1 MDVQLQELIDKI
13 KKDGVASAETAAA
26 EIIAEAEKKA
36 AALVEEAHAK
46 AADII
51 KTAKAE
57 TERLEKASIDAVSQ
71 AGRNLLI
78 SFRDGINAQLA
89 AFIKTETEKA
99 YSAELLKSLVPETVK
114 LLASNPDAQNLSVL
128 LNEKDL
134 KALEQNFHA
143 ALKQYIAGGIEIKAD
158 KNLSAGFRI
167 GTENGAAYYDFSA
180 EAVAQMFAS
189 YLNPRTAQILKSAA
203 TSLREENR

>member
-26 EIIAEAEKKA
+26 AVIAEAEKKA
-36 AALVEEAHAK
+36 AALIEEAQTK

-51 KTAKAE
+51 KSAKAE

-78 SFRDGINAQLA
+78 SFKDGINAQLES
-89 AFIKTETEKA
+89 FIKTETEKA
-99 YSAELLKSLVPETVK
+99 YSAELLKTLIPETVK
-114 LLASNPDAQNLSVL
+114 LLVSKPEAQSLSVL
-128 LNEKDL
+128 LSEKDL
-134 KALEQNFHA
+134 KALENDLYA
-143 ALKQYIAGGIEIKAD
+143 ALKQQIAGGIEVKAD

-180 EAVAQMFAS
+180 EAVAEMFAS
-189 YLNPRTAQILKSAA
+189 YLNPRTAQILKNAA
-203 TSLREENR
+203 VSLREENR

>member
-1 MDVQLQELIDKI
+1 M
-13 KKDGVASAETAAA
+13 
-26 EIIAEAEKKA
+26 
-36 AALVEEAHAK
+36 
-46 AADII
+46 
-51 KTAKAE
+51 
-57 TERLEKASIDAVSQ
+57 
-71 AGRNLLI
+71 
-78 SFRDGINAQLA
+78 
-89 AFIKTETEKA
+89 
-99 YSAELLKSLVPETVK
+99 LKSLVPETVK

-143 ALKQYIAGGIEIKAD
+143 ALKQHIAGGIEIKAD